1 MLKKHEQDGRYDY
14 VHLPTRNARDN
25 FGYAFIN
32 FVSPLYVIDF
42 QRRVDGHWFDAEAP
56 QISHGPVCKL
66 LYAHRQ
72 FRDFNS
78 IVKIMTTFRTRANEN
93 GPYFERQEIPSLE

>member
-1 MLKKHEQDGRYDY
+1 M
-14 VHLPTRNARDN
+14 RDN

-42 QRRVDGHWFDAEAP
+42 QRRVDGHWFDAEFP
-56 QISHGPVCKL
+56 GPVCKL

-72 FRDFNS
+72 FRDFDS
-78 IVKIMTTFRTRANEN
+78 IVKMMATFKTRANES
-93 GPYFERQEIPSLE
+93 GPFFER